1 MKKPN
6 GLGIYDM
13 SGNVWEWCQD
23 WYGEKYYSES
33 PVQNPRGPS
42 SGSGRVL
49 RGGSWYNAAGF
60 ARAAFRGYL
69 DPSYRNSFYGF
80 RLVFPQFSEPDHE
93 SR

>member
-1 MKKPN
+1 
-6 GLGIYDM
+6 
-13 SGNVWEWCQD
+13 
-23 WYGEKYYSES
+23 
-33 PVQNPRGPS
+33 
-42 SGSGRVL
+42 L